1 MPPTGNEDRECLQTH
16 SGQTSLANNYAV
28 KTKTN
33 HESLDKSEDQLLL
46 KRTKASKAGFKLPGC
61 S

>member
-1 MPPTGNEDRECLQTH
+1 MPPKGNEDRECLQTH

-28 KTKTN
+28 KTKSN
-33 HESLDKSEDQLLL
+33 HESLESEDQLLF
-46 KRTKASKAGFKLPGC
+46 KRTKADKAGFKLPGC

>member
-28 KTKTN
+28 KTKSN
-33 HESLDKSEDQLLL
+33 HESLESEDQLLF
-46 KRTKASKAGFKLPGC
+46 KRPKAGKAGFKLPGC